1 MHAGAARGKVGPSL
15 YQRRVL
21 EFVRSGTGN
30 AVVRA
35 TAGAGK
41 TTTLVQVAEI
51 LPRDLRS
58 CFLAFGKDAANE
70 LRSRLPRHMD
80 ARTTHS
86 LGGRALA
93 SALGKRNASELE
105 LDPQKYIKLVN
116 KALNDLAPRAKTTE
130 ERAEWQEYLSKLVEY
145 ARLNH
150 IDAGNQDEI
159 RDLAVRYNFEPP
171 VDLEVEAEL
180 HGYLQRILEAGVAHA
195 LEQGHIDF
203 TDMLYVPEAAQLA
216 LPRYDFVCV
225 DEAQDYSA
233 VALNLTMRLVDP
245 EQGGRLLFVG
255 DPRQSIYGFA
265 GADTDALER
274 IITRANA
281 AVLPLSISYRCPK
294 SHVALAQRIA
304 PETEASPTAPEG
316 NLYWIKDH
324 ALPDWAREGDLILC
338 RNNGPLVATCLRLVR
353 NGKRARVRGREL
365 AEDLVRLSRRAFRTG
380 FRHPEERLEE
390 FEEAEIHQLRRRLH
404 GRAHEEAVV
413 AEREDLI
420 DCLRYLVK
428 DLARDGDLSR
438 RALEERIRRTFGE
451 DSTAVVLST
460 VHRAKGQEANRVI
473 ILYPEL
479 MPATYAH
486 TPEAI
491 RGEECVQFV
500 ALTRAKRDLVFV
512 EQPPRDERSLLER
525 AFEPR

>member
-1 MHAGAARGKVGPSL
+1 MQVGATRGMVGPSL

-41 TTTLVQVAEI
+41 TTTLVQVAGI
-51 LPRDLRS
+51 LPSDLRA
-58 CFLAFGKDAANE
+58 CFLAFAKDAATE
-70 LRSRLPRHMD
+70 LRSRLP
-80 ARTTHS
+80 ARVHASTIHS
-86 LGGRALA
+86 LGRRALA
-93 SALGKRNASELE
+93 AALGKRGVHELE
-105 LDPQKYIKLVN
+105 IHTIKYTKLVRA
-116 KALNDLAPRAKTTE
+116 ALADLTPKAKTRE
-130 ERAEWQEYLSKLVEY
+130 ERGEWEEYLGKLVEY

-150 IDAGNQDEI
+150 IDAANEHEI
-159 RDLAVRYNFEPP
+159 RDLAVRYNFTPP
-171 VDLEVEAEL
+171 TDLDIETAL
-180 HGYLQRILEAGVAHA
+180 HERLQRVLDAGLQHA
-195 LEQGHIDF
+195 LERGHIDF
-203 TDMLYVPEAAQLA
+203 TDMLYVPEQVRLP

-245 EQGGRLLFVG
+245 ELGGRLLFVG

-294 SHVALAQRIA
+294 SHVALAKQIA
-304 PETEASPTAPEG
+304 PETEARPDAPEG

-324 ALPDWAREGDLILC
+324 ALHKWAREGDLILC
-338 RNNGPLVATCLRLVR
+338 RNNGPLVSTCLRLVR
-353 NGKRARVRGREL
+353 SGKRARVSGRDL
-365 AEDLVRLSRRAFRTG
+365 AEDLLRHSRKAFRQG
-380 FRHPEERLEE
+380 FNNHAARLDEYQERD
-390 FEEAEIHQLRRRLH
+390 IHHLRQRLK
-404 GRAHEEAVV
+404 GRSHEETVI
-413 AEREDLI
+413 AEREDLF
-420 DCLRYLVK
+420 DCMRYLVK
-428 DLARDGDLSR
+428 DLASDGALNQ

-451 DSTAVVLST
+451 DIDAITLST
-460 VHRAKGQEANRVI
+460 VHRAKGQEANRVF

-479 MPATYAH
+479 MPASYAN

-512 EQPPRDERSLLER
+512 ERPPREDRSQLER
-525 AFEPR
+525 ALGVA

>member
-1 MHAGAARGKVGPSL
+1 MQVGATRGMVGPSL

-41 TTTLVQVAEI
+41 TTTLVQVASV
-51 LPRDLRS
+51 LPPDLRA
-58 CFLAFGKDAANE
+58 CFLAFGKDAAKE
-70 LRSRLPRHMD
+70 LRSRLPAGVH
-80 ARTTHS
+80 ASTVHS

-93 SALGKRNASELE
+93 AALGRPSVRELE
-105 LDPQKYIKLVN
+105 IDKRKYTKLIN
-116 KALNDLAPRAKTTE
+116 TSLTDLTPHAKTRE
-130 ERAEWQEYLSKLVEY
+130 ERGEWEEYLGKLVEY

-171 VDLEVEAEL
+171 TDLEVEAEL
-180 HGYLQRILEAGVAHA
+180 HQRLQRVLEAGVAHA

-203 TDMLYVPEAAQLA
+203 TDMLYVPEQARLP

-274 IITRANA
+274 IITRAEA

-294 SHVALAQRIA
+294 SHVALAKQIA
-304 PETEASPTAPEG
+304 PETEARPDAAEG

-324 ALPDWAREGDLILC
+324 ALNNWAREGDLILC
-338 RNNGPLVATCLRLVR
+338 RYNGPLVGACLRLVLG
-353 NGKRARVRGREL
+353 GKRARVSGRDL
-365 AEDLVRLSRRAFRTG
+365 ANDLVRHSRKAFRQG
-380 FRHPEERLEE
+380 FGNHAAKLDEYEERD
-390 FEEAEIHQLRRRLH
+390 IHQLRRRLH
-404 GRAHEEAVV
+404 GRAHAEAVI

-420 DCLRYLVK
+420 DCLRYLIK
-428 DLARDGDLSR
+428 DLARDGALNQ
-438 RALEERIRRTFGE
+438 RALEERIRRTFDE
-451 DSTAVVLST
+451 RSDAITLST
-460 VHRAKGQEANRVI
+460 VHRAKGR
-473 ILYPEL
+473 EL
-479 MPATYAH
+479 LRSQPCQKL
-486 TPEAI
+486 I
-491 RGEECVQFV
+491 EC
-500 ALTRAKRDLVFV
+500 L
-512 EQPPRDERSLLER
+512 P
-525 AFEPR
+525 